1 PPPPLFLSKLTTPSA
16 MKRRL
21 VGSEMWRRDSIRAD
35 RLVGGTGIA
44 GAAASSTAGNA
55 VATPLA
61 IAQADPSLAEV
72 AAAAAPLI
80 AASVITTAILT
91 PVLTSWV
98 AKKQARQAS
107 LEKNA

>member
-1 PPPPLFLSKLTTPSA
+1 
-16 MKRRL
+16 
-21 VGSEMWRRDSIRAD
+21 
-35 RLVGGTGIA
+35 
-44 GAAASSTAGNA
+44 
-55 VATPLA
+55 TPLA

>member
-1 PPPPLFLSKLTTPSA
+1 
-16 MKRRL
+16 
-21 VGSEMWRRDSIRAD
+21 
-35 RLVGGTGIA
+35 
-44 GAAASSTAGNA
+44 
-55 VATPLA
+55 TPLA

-98 AKKQARQAS
+98 AKNRRVRLLWRKTHENDGYRR
-107 LEKNA
+107 

>member
-1 PPPPLFLSKLTTPSA
+1 MGDAITCSA
-16 MKRRL
+16 ARTAIWPAPASD
-21 VGSEMWRRDSIRAD
+21 VIPDTS
-35 RLVGGTGIA
+35 A

-91 PVLTSWV
+91 PILTSWV
-98 AKKQARQAS
+98 AKKQARQVTQENKA
-107 LEKNA
+107 

>member
-1 PPPPLFLSKLTTPSA
+1 IKA
-16 MKRRL
+16 
-21 VGSEMWRRDSIRAD
+21 GSEMKNFFAVCIIP
-35 RLVGGTGIA
+35 LV
-44 GAAASSTAGNA
+44 
-55 VATPLA
+55 
-61 IAQADPSLAEV
+61 E